1 MIRGGYVTLQVSSVA
16 TAVRFYVETLG
27 MKLVDERTGSAF
39 LDAGEGFVLQ
49 LAEGPSR
56 TDAVTFHTKVPLDE
70 AIAIYTNR
78 GVVFQPGTSRFH
90 DPDGN
95 ALTLTT

>member
-1 MIRGGYVTLQVSSVA
+1 MIRGGYVTLNVACVA

-27 MKLVDERTGSAF
+27 MKLVGERDGAAF

-49 LAEGPSR
+49 LAEGTGRSS
-56 TDAVTFHTKVPLDE
+56 AVVFRTKVPLAE

-78 GVVFQPGTSRFH
+78 GVAFDGPRFR

-95 ALTLTT
+95 TLTLTA